1 MFVLND
7 DLSIYCTRGD
17 CGEISINAHINGEPS
32 VFSAGDVLRLKVFE
46 KKGCDTV
53 VMQRDFTV
61 EEDADSFVISLT
73 AADTKIGKVISKPVD
88 YWYEIELNPETHPQ
102 TIIGYDEDGPK
113 VFKLFPEGKDVDA
126 EEIEKV
132 GSKTLQELVDY
143 ALEQAKESGAFNGAD
158 GKDGYTPQKGIDSF
172 DGKDGQNG
180 QNGADGKDGKDG
192 YTPQKGI
199 DYFDGKDGQNG
210 QNGKDGKDGKD
221 GYTPQKGVD
230 YFDGMDGK
238 DGING
243 IPCTHSWDGT
253 ILTMTSASGTT
264 SVDLQGENGKTPVR
278 GTDYWTEADKSEIVS
293 DVLASLPNG
302 DEVAY

>member
-158 GKDGYTPQKGIDSF
+158 GKDG
-172 DGKDGQNG
+172 
-180 QNGADGKDGKDG
+180 KDG